1 MKKTCR
7 IIAGVMLLVAIGFA
21 FFALNHPESAF
32 PWSNTVT
39 YFIYGIYALVM
50 VVLLIASFKDNDK

>member
-7 IIAGVMLLVAIGFA
+7 IIASIMLLVAIGFVI
-21 FFALNHPESAF
+21 FTLNHPESTF

-39 YFIYGIYALVM
+39 YLIYGIYVLVM
-50 VVLLIASFKDNDK
+50 IVLFVAPFKGNDK